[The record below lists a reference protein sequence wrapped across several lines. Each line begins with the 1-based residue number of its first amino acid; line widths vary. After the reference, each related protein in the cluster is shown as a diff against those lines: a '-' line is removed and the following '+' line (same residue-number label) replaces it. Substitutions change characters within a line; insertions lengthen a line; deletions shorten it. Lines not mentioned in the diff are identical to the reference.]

1 MSKGINKFLDLMK
14 LNDPED
20 DYEDDLME
28 EEDDYE
34 DDEAPAKSFFNRNK
48 ERDADTI
55 RTETAIPSNF
65 ADKKKSKAISKSKLV
80 PLSGGRGGEVY
91 VIKPQEFNE
100 AQIVAD
106 FLKDGKT
113 IVINMEGIE
122 IYAAQR
128 IIDFISG
135 ACYALNG
142 TLQAISSNIFIA
154 APEAIDVTGDLREEI
169 LNDNMISPEIGKYRV

>member
-1 MSKGINKFLDLMK
+1 MSKGIDKFLNLMK
-14 LNDPED
+14 LNDSDE
-20 DYEDDLME
+20 DYEDDLFEE
-28 EEDDYE
+28 EEDK
-34 DDEAPAKSFFNRNK
+34 PVMSFFSRKGKAAEEDK
-48 ERDADTI
+48 EDTVVSS
-55 RTETAIPSNF
+55 ANF
-65 ADKKKSKAISKSKLV
+65 SEKKRAKAATRQGTSKLV
-80 PLSGGRGGEVY
+80 PVNNSRGAEVY

-106 FLKDGKT
+106 FLKDSKT

-142 TLQAISSNIFIA
+142 SLQAISNNIFIA
-154 APEAIDVTGDLREEI
+154 APEAIEVSGDLREEI
-169 LNDNMISPEIGKYRV
+169 LNDNMLAPELGKFRV